1 MRLKNPKRASGRS
14 ATTLENWDILYEI
27 QSLQDWNRLLDL
39 SLISWLSSGPDTN
52 FGPVCQ
58 FRVPGNII
66 HLSSERLNHNQIW
79 SFLTVFGI

>member
-1 MRLKNPKRASGRS
+1 MRLKSPKRASGRP
-14 ATTLENWDILYEI
+14 ATTLENMDILYEI

-58 FRVPGNII
+58 F
-66 HLSSERLNHNQIW
+66 
-79 SFLTVFGI
+79 

>member
-1 MRLKNPKRASGRS
+1 MRLKSPKRASGRP
-14 ATTLENWDILYEI
+14 ATTLENMDILYEI

-58 FRVPGNII
+58 FCVPGNII
-66 HLSSERLNHNQIW
+66 HPSSESLNHNQI
-79 SFLTVFGI
+79 